1 MIREAS
7 SGGGRMVTCL
17 SPAEH
22 GPGDAPAG
30 VAVDAPVLRAGDC
43 CHDVESVGAA
53 VFAGAGAPWAS
64 GVCYFDPDVVR
75 VDFGAE
81 GEFAAV
87 AGGAVQDRVGG
98 VLRRDQDGIVGA
110 RAVAEQGGERGP
122 GVPDLGG
129 VSGVGTGVAA
139 RACRRGCRRHLSLPE
154 PAICVSQ
161 PVWRGLRW
169 EQDRSGCPLIAG
181 PILFP
186 TDRKSTRLNSSH
198 LVISYAV

>member
-30 VAVDAPVLRAGDC
+30 VAVDAPVLRAGDR
-43 CHDVESVGAA
+43 CHDIESVRAA
-53 VFAGAGAPWAS
+53 VVARRGTPWTS
-64 GVCYFDPDVVR
+64 GVCYLDPDVIR

-81 GEFAAV
+81 GEVAAV
-87 AGGAVQDRVGG
+87 AGGAVQDGVGG

-110 RAVAEQGGERGP
+110 RAVAEQGGERDP

-129 VSGVGTGVAA
+129 VSGEGAGVVA
-139 RACRRGCRRHLSLPE
+139 RARRPGCRGHLSLPGQLFVFPSLAGE
-154 PAICVSQ
+154 VYVGNRI
-161 PVWRGLRW
+161 GL
-169 EQDRSGCPLIAG
+169 DA
-181 PILFP
+181 
-186 TDRKSTRLNSSH
+186 H
-198 LVISYAV
+198 